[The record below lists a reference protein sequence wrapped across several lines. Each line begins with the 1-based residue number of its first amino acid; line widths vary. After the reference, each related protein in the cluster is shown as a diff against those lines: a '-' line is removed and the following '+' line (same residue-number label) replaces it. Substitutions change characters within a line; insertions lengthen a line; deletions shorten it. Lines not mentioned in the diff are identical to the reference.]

1 MSCRCYAGLNE
12 LRKNVPVM
20 SSLKARRVNWR
31 LRWLD
36 GVEPS
41 HLYALGGA

>member
-1 MSCRCYAGLNE
+1 LKVFML
-12 LRKNVPVM
+12 
-20 SSLKARRVNWR
+20 SSLKARRVKSE
-31 LRWLD
+31 LREFD